1 MEIWH
6 GACHV
11 HDVFTAS
18 KILRAMDLYP
28 DAEVL
33 VHPESSGSVTPEI
46 VDNPRVHIMSTSG
59 MIRRAAESDC
69 HRFVV
74 VTEKG
79 TLYRMQQAAPGKELI
94 IISETAECEN
104 MKLIT
109 LEKVYES
116 LVKEQYEIRVP
127 AEVAERAK
135 SSIERM
141 NAIG

>member
-1 MEIWH
+1 
-6 GACHV
+6 
-11 HDVFTAS
+11 
-18 KILRAMDLYP
+18 
-28 DAEVL
+28 
-33 VHPESSGSVTPEI
+33 
-46 VDNPRVHIMSTSG
+46 
-59 MIRRAAESDC
+59 
-69 HRFVV
+69 
-74 VTEKG
+74 
-79 TLYRMQQAAPGKELI
+79 MQQAAPGKELI

-127 AEVAERAK
+127 AEVAGRAK